1 VYVDK
6 VLHEILQQQEDFG
19 GTIMLDW
26 GRKFQIAGVIDCDI
40 TGEGDKGVHLAGSGY
55 RRMQGTIFAVSR
67 CEGYYYYK
75 IKDGADI
82 KKVKA
87 DIEAIFRQ
95 YVPETVDVYIPTVA
109 EVVYENEKPVMM
121 LRHLMYLLT
130 FISLLVMVLSV
141 YSSISLDATTR
152 QKEIAI
158 RKINGARSRDIV
170 MQFLRPYV
178 LTYMITFVV
187 IYFSLTN
194 FLPEYLVGSEHNTL
208 LPLLL
213 KVVWGI
219 GIFVVSVGL
228 LAITTWT
235 KIKMIMKVNPAD
247 VVRKE

>member
-1 VYVDK
+1 
-6 VLHEILQQQEDFG
+6 
-19 GTIMLDW
+19 M
-26 GRKFQIAGVIDCDI
+26 
-40 TGEGDKGVHLAGSGY
+40 
-55 RRMQGTIFAVSR
+55 
-67 CEGYYYYK
+67 
-75 IKDGADI
+75 
-82 KKVKA
+82 KA
-87 DIEAIFRQ
+87 DIEAIYRQ
-95 YVPETVDVYIPTVA
+95 YIPETVDGYIPTVA

-194 FLPEYLVGSEHNTL
+194 FLPEFLVGGEHNTL
-208 LPLLL
+208 LPLPL

-247 VVRKE
+247 VVRRE

>member
-1 VYVDK
+1 
-6 VLHEILQQQEDFG
+6 
-19 GTIMLDW
+19 M
-26 GRKFQIAGVIDCDI
+26 
-40 TGEGDKGVHLAGSGY
+40 
-55 RRMQGTIFAVSR
+55 
-67 CEGYYYYK
+67 
-75 IKDGADI
+75 
-82 KKVKA
+82 
-87 DIEAIFRQ
+87 
-95 YVPETVDVYIPTVA
+95 VDVYIPTVA

-247 VVRKE
+247 VVRRE

>member
-1 VYVDK
+1 
-6 VLHEILQQQEDFG
+6 
-19 GTIMLDW
+19 
-26 GRKFQIAGVIDCDI
+26 
-40 TGEGDKGVHLAGSGY
+40 
-55 RRMQGTIFAVSR
+55 
-67 CEGYYYYK
+67 
-75 IKDGADI
+75 
-82 KKVKA
+82 
-87 DIEAIFRQ
+87 
-95 YVPETVDVYIPTVA
+95 
-109 EVVYENEKPVMM
+109 
-121 LRHLMYLLT
+121 
-130 FISLLVMVLSV
+130 ISLLVMVLSV
-141 YSSISLDATTR
+141 YSTISLDATTR

-194 FLPEYLVGSEHNTL
+194 FLPEHLVGGEHNKL

-247 VVRKE
+247 VVRRE